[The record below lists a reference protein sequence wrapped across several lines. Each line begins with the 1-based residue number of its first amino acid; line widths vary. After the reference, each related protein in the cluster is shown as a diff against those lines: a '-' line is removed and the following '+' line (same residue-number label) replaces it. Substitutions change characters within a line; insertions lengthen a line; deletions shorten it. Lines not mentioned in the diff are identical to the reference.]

1 MRGRSLCGNPG
12 TRAPTV
18 AEVPGSAEG
27 LGGAVVEDC
36 GDEAELNVGAAAVV
50 PVPAG
55 VQAAKASNVPAAA
68 RAAVARLRCPNT
80 FTGIFLLVLTRGVDA
95 ESASSLVSPRA

>member
-1 MRGRSLCGNPG
+1 M
-12 TRAPTV
+12 

-36 GDEAELNVGAAAVV
+36 GDAAELDVGEAAVV

-68 RAAVARLRCPNT
+68 SAAVARLRCPNT
-80 FTGIFLLVLTRGVDA
+80 FTGIFLLMLMLGC
-95 ESASSLVSPRA
+95 

>member
-1 MRGRSLCGNPG
+1 MSGRSLCGKPG

-36 GDEAELNVGAAAVV
+36 ADAAGFAAADVAGL
-50 PVPAG
+50 PETAG
-55 VQAAKASNVPAAA
+55 VQAVKAKNAPAAA
-68 RAAVARLRCPNT
+68 MAAAARLRCPNT
-80 FTGIFLLVLTRGVDA
+80 FTGIFLLVLKRNQPPV
-95 ESASSLVSPRA
+95 

>member
-1 MRGRSLCGNPG
+1 
-12 TRAPTV
+12 V

-36 GDEAELNVGAAAVV
+36 GDEAELDVGAAAVVPV